1 MSKKIYLKSK
11 NIDDELYELKIRSI
25 EKIIDIK
32 YEVLSNIDAEKYVK
46 NYEVMQKIEE
56 EYIRLVYNYIDIKLA
71 NNINKTNNEINN
83 IE

>member
-1 MSKKIYLKSK
+1 MC
-11 NIDDELYELKIRSI
+11 ELKLKSI
-25 EKIIDIK
+25 EKIISIK
-32 YEVLSNIDAEKYVK
+32 YEVLTCIDALEYVK

-56 EYIRLVYNYIDIKLA
+56 EYMKFVYNYIDIKLA

>member
-1 MSKKIYLKSK
+1 M
-11 NIDDELYELKIRSI
+11 YELKLRSI

-71 NNINKTNNEINN
+71 NNINKTNDEINN

>member
-1 MSKKIYLKSK
+1 M
-11 NIDDELYELKIRSI
+11 YELKIRSI

-32 YEVLSNIDAEKYVK
+32 YEVLSNIDAEEYVK

-56 EYIRLVYNYIDIKLA
+56 EYMKFVYNYIDIKLA

>member
-71 NNINKTNNEINN
+71 NNINKTNDEINN